1 MSRSWQRIRVLAG
14 KDAAEVRRQP
24 GLILP
29 AIGMVLGLS
38 LPAFL
43 LLVVAPRL
51 TGEPLAD
58 SDFAEAA
65 QQVVSQIP
73 ALAELTLEGQAQA
86 FILQQFLM
94 FSLLVPITGSLS
106 LAAQGIVGE
115 KQARSLEPLLTTPLS
130 VWELLLGKILT
141 PLVLSLLLLGATYL
155 LYLAGMG
162 AFGEPGVWRTLYW
175 PRTLVLYLIVGPLV
189 TFTALLIAAIV
200 SSRVNDARTAQQLG
214 AFLTLPITGLF
225 VAQLAGQFLLGVPA
239 LLVTALV
246 LVVANVALLWAG
258 VRVFRRDTIL
268 MRWK

>member
-1 MSRSWQRIRVLAG
+1 MSSPWRRIGVLAA

-24 GLILP
+24 GLLLP
-29 AIGMVLGLS
+29 AVGMVIGLS

-43 LLVVAPRL
+43 LLVIAPRL
-51 TGEPLAD
+51 TGESLAD

-65 QQVVSQIP
+65 QQVVSQLP
-73 ALAELTLEGQAQA
+73 GLASLSLEGQAQA

-130 VWELLLGKILT
+130 VWELLIGKIVT
-141 PLVLSLLLLGATYL
+141 PLVLSMLMLAATYL
-155 LYLAGMG
+155 LYLAGM
-162 AFGEPGVWRTLYW
+162 AVFGEPGVWRTLFW
-175 PRTLVLYLIVGPLV
+175 PRTLVLYAVVGPLV

-200 SSRVNDARTAQQLG
+200 SSRVNDARSAQQLG

-225 VAQLAGQFLLGVPA
+225 VAQLAGQFLLGVQA
-239 LLVTALV
+239 LLLTALV
-246 LVVANVALLWAG
+246 LVVANVVLLRVG